1 MVCIDEYVYLNPT
14 LLKLDVQ
21 GYEFDVLKGA
31 QRILQTHPKLAIE
44 IHCSGIKNY
53 GHTIEEMLSLVNLD
67 GYESWILYSDE
78 DELVPFNGDTE
89 RMKNY
94 PYVHLFAAPKRR
106 E

>member
-1 MVCIDEYVYLNPT
+1 MVSIDEYTYLRST

-21 GYEFDVLKGA
+21 GYEINVLKGA
-31 QRILQTHPKLAIE
+31 QKILQTHPKLAIG
-44 IHCSGIKNY
+44 IHCASETKY
-53 GHTIEEMLSLVNLD
+53 GHTIEEMLSLVYLY

-94 PYVHLFAAPKRR
+94 SYVHLFAAPKRR